1 MDSTIWQEP
10 DHTRIVW
17 ITLMAMA
24 DRDGEIAASIPGLAA
39 RARVPLAAAEI
50 ALGTFLAPD
59 QYSRTE
65 AHEGRRIEKI
75 DGGWRLLNYFK
86 YRETLDQDDMREKT
100 AKRVRAFRERKLLR
114 NVTVTH
120 RNAGNVTVTDV
131 TPGNDIGEVEEEED
145 STLPLASSLERT
157 QQASAPK
164 TRRRASAK
172 PKSPFHPFNSQ
183 EHRDAFDEFWGA
195 YWRLEGKSD
204 AEKKYIAKI
213 KLRGDHKALME
224 AVRENYARFLA
235 KEIDYRPK
243 AHNWLEDFPFSGKS
257 PEKRTVSANEPQYL
271 TLEQQ
276 RATWTEQPQ

>member
-1 MDSTIWQEP
+1 
-10 DHTRIVW
+10 
-17 ITLMAMA
+17 MAMA

-86 YRETLDQDDMREKT
+86 YRETLDQDDVREKT
-100 AKRVRAFRERKLLR
+100 AKRVRAFRERKVLR
-114 NVTVTH
+114 NVTVTQC
-120 RNAGNVTVTDV
+120 NAGNVTVTAV
-131 TPGNDIGEVEEEED
+131 TPGNDIAEAEAEAESSIQVVG
-145 STLPLASSLERT
+145 SLERT
-157 QQASAPK
+157 QQATAPK
-164 TRRRASAK
+164 PRRRASAK

-195 YWRLEGKSD
+195 YWRLEGKD
-204 AEKKYIAKI
+204 RAEKKYIAKV
-213 KLRGDHKALME
+213 KLRGDHKSLME
-224 AVRENYARFLA
+224 AVRDNSARFLA
-235 KEIDYRPK
+235 KEVDYRPK
-243 AHNWLEDFPFSGKS
+243 ASNWLDDFPFTGKS
-257 PEKRTVSANEPQYL
+257 PQKRTASANEPQYL